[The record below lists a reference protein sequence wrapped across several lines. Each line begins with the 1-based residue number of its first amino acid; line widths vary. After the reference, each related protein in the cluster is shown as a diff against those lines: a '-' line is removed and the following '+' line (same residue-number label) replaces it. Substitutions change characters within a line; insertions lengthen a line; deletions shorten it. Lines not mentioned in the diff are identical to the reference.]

1 MFNSRHSV
9 GTEVPETSGIL
20 QGEVIATA
28 MPGGV
33 IAGGSL
39 LYQKS

>member
-1 MFNSRHSV
+1 M
-9 GTEVPETSGIL
+9 GTEVPETAGIL
-20 QGEVIATA
+20 LGEPIATA

-33 IAGGSL
+33 IAADRL